1 MVGVTDN
8 KPLEIRD
15 GSISGEKIGDISLR
29 YENMVYTVNQILG
42 MNISFTKSNNVTIT
56 KSPILGNSNEF
67 ENLVTQAEYDR
78 LKCDVNSL
86 KIKMNKLLEQ

>member
-15 GSISGEKIGDISLR
+15 GNITGEKIGDISLR
-29 YENMVYTVNQILG
+29 YEDMVYTVNQILG
-42 MNISFTKSNNVTIT
+42 MNTPFTRGGVTVT

-67 ENLVTQAEYDR
+67 ENLVTQSEYDR